1 LIGRTLPNG
10 FHVARTQASTLHMSV
25 RPKVKRNF
33 VQILIK
39 ISRVPKKSE
48 PRPAIETVSGKRT
61 ISGGTVLGVKP
72 PDEFAASHLMS
83 NPFFKCALAVFRTEA
98 QISVEGENF
107 VVDETKSAATV
118 MTAHVN
124 LLDAFYRGIETELL
138 PR

>member
-1 LIGRTLPNG
+1 
-10 FHVARTQASTLHMSV
+10 MSV

-33 VQILIK
+33 VHILIK
-39 ISRVPKKSE
+39 VSRVPKKSE

-83 NPFFKCALAVFRTEA
+83 NPHFKCALAVFRTEA

-124 LLDAFYRGIETELL
+124 
-138 PR
+138 P